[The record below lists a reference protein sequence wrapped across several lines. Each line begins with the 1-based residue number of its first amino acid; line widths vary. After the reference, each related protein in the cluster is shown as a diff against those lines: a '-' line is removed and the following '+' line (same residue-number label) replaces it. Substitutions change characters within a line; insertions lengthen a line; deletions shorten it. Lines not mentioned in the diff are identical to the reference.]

1 VNTLYYGDNLPILR
15 DYIDEESIDLVYL
28 DPPFKSNQDSASN
41 QNAKRK
47 AATVK
52 DNEHEEKPEHGT
64 ESRTTTNRLA
74 QIEVVQ
80 CGRRM
85 VEIGRCLS
93 NESSWGLACHDNQ
106 QRQRPDFLPGP

>member
-1 VNTLYYGDNLPILR
+1 MSVSRSMQSFPPPTFGVYYMLGGS
-15 DYIDEESIDLVYL
+15 ESSGVTNDLH
-28 DPPFKSNQDSASN
+28 QICI
-41 QNAKRK
+41 RIRR
-47 AATVK
+47 K

-93 NESSWGLACHDNQ
+93 NESCWGLVCLDNQ
-106 QRQRPDFLPGP
+106 QRQRPDFLPRP

>member
-1 VNTLYYGDNLPILR
+1 MKSEFPPLLVSTTMLDGS
-15 DYIDEESIDLVYL
+15 ESSGVTNDLH
-28 DPPFKSNQDSASN
+28 QICI
-41 QNAKRK
+41 RIRR
-47 AATVK
+47 K

-74 QIEVVQ
+74 QIEVDQ

-93 NESSWGLACHDNQ
+93 NESSWRLACHDNQ